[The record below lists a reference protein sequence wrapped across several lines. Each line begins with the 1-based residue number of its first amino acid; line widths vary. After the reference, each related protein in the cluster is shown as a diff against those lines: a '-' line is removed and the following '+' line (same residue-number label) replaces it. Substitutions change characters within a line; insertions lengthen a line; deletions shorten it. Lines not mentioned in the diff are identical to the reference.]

1 MTIFMQNHQVYL
13 TPISPIHI
21 GCGEDFEPTNYTIDN
36 NVLYHF
42 DPSMLPLTKEK
53 REDLTNRSNR
63 TDLLSIQRF
72 FLENKEL
79 ACQYASYFADVSMGV
94 STVWKQR
101 IGKVANNEKE
111 GNAVINKLA
120 IERNSYLPY
129 QHAPYIPGSS
139 FKGALATAIL
149 NKAHHEEGSPKVSA
163 KAHKSLVKKY
173 VGEFSDSLLR
183 YVKFSD
189 FVPQSLANS
198 HIYYALNFKKV
209 PTHNGSVGKGVPLR
223 RECISHGQYR
233 VFISQLSLILGLD
246 KKTQHIEEY
255 LSTINTFYKAVL
267 AQELKVLL
275 ERNLVEK
282 KWVNAFIQLV
292 DTMLKN
298 KRCALI
304 RLGKNGADSK
314 VYQDNVAQIK
324 IMKGKGEKPDYK
336 PQATTLWLAAENE
349 KQTSNLLPFGWAI
362 IEVDPQED
370 NLALKQ
376 WCEQQPKSHFDREE
390 ILQKR
395 KELEAERQRQ
405 QAEQKAK
412 REAEIQAELAKQ
424 EMLNSLSDN
433 QRSVMDFVEQV
444 NATREL
450 QADTTGSALLKSLT
464 QLVES
469 AVLSWNK
476 SEKDF
481 LLEHITTGL
490 IKTKVKF
497 NKKDGEKNLK
507 KLLNKLTVT
516 S

>member
-94 STVWKQR
+94 ATAWKQR
-101 IGKVANNEKE
+101 IGKIANNEKE
-111 GNAVINKLA
+111 GNAIINKLA

-129 QHAPYIPGSS
+129 QHAPYIPSSS

-149 NKAHHEEGSPKVSA
+149 NKAHHDDGSPKVPA

-173 VGEFSDSLLR
+173 IGEFSDSLLR
-183 YVKFSD
+183 HVKFSD
-189 FVPQSLANS
+189 FMPQFSASS

-209 PTHNGSVGKGVPLR
+209 STNKSSSDKGVPLR
-223 RECISHGQYR
+223 RECVSHGQYR
-233 VFISQLSLILGLD
+233 KFISELSLIQD
-246 KKTQHIEEY
+246 EKTQHIEYY
-255 LSTINTFYKAVL
+255 LSTLNTFYKAIL
-267 AQELKVLL
+267 IQELKVLL
-275 ERNLVEK
+275 TRNLVDK
-282 KWVNAFIQLV
+282 KWTNSFIQLI
-292 DTMLKN
+292 DNMLKN

-314 VYQDNVAQIK
+314 VYQSNVAQIK
-324 IMKGKGEKPDYK
+324 IMKGAGNKPDFL
-336 PQATTLWLAAENE
+336 PQATTLWLAAESEN
-349 KQTSNLLPFGWAI
+349 QTSNLLPFGWAI
-362 IEVDPQED
+362 IEVDPQEE
-370 NLALKQ
+370 NTALKQ
-376 WCEQQPKSHFDREE
+376 WCEQQPKSGFDRDA

-395 KELEAERQRQ
+395 KALEAEKQRQ
-405 QAEQKAK
+405 IAEQNAK
-412 REAEIQAELAKQ
+412 REAEIQAELEKQ
-424 EMLNSLSDN
+424 NMLNSLSDN
-433 QRSVMDFVEQV
+433 QRLVMEFVEQV
-444 NATREL
+444 NSTREL
-450 QADTTGSALLKSLT
+450 QADTTGSVLLKSVT

-469 AVLSWNK
+469 AVHSWNK

-481 LLEHITTGL
+481 LLEYITTDL
-490 IKTKVKF
+490 IKTKVKL
-497 NKKDGEKNLK
+497 NKKDSEKNLK